1 MGTQSG
7 DNNVFQSTGCHL
19 VLCVAALKEILIWR
33 AAIQQC
39 EKCPDIAM

>member
-1 MGTQSG
+1 MFFK
-7 DNNVFQSTGCHL
+7 VLAAIL